1 MRRRFSIRQCWT
13 AALLGILCISGTS
26 TLPAAEDNA
35 PIYQWQ
41 RQYYGKLN
49 GQEKLLYTRGFERS
63 ILSFADFDGDGDEDL
78 FVGKSD
84 GRIAL
89 FRNPGD
95 NQFRLETEDFSAF
108 QEDIQNSRKVRVK
121 RVIDVGTNAAPTWFD
136 IDDDGDLDLFVGSGD
151 GTIFFYQNRGNAL
164 LPVLE
169 LVTPAY
175 MNIQVNS
182 NSVPN
187 FSDVNADRAA
197 DLLLGN
203 QQGDTKLYYCLLYT
217 SPSPRDLSTSRMPS
231 SA

>member
-1 MRRRFSIRQCWT
+1 MRRRFSFRQCWAT
-13 AALLGILCISGTS
+13 ALLGILGLSGANS
-26 TLPAAEDNA
+26 LPAAEDNA

-49 GQEKLLYTRGFERS
+49 GQEQLLYTRGFERS

-108 QEDIQNSRKVRVK
+108 QEDVQNSRKVRVK
-121 RVIDVGTNAAPTWFD
+121 RVIDVGTNAAPTWF
-136 IDDDGDLDLFVGSGD
+136 
-151 GTIFFYQNRGNAL
+151 
-164 LPVLE
+164 
-169 LVTPAY
+169 
-175 MNIQVNS
+175 
-182 NSVPN
+182 
-187 FSDVNADRAA
+187 
-197 DLLLGN
+197 
-203 QQGDTKLYYCLLYT
+203 CLLYT
-217 SPSPRDLSTSRMPS
+217 YPSPRDAHESRMPS